1 MGHLVGF
8 LGWKGDFNFYSN
20 NIMITCD
27 QDRAEIGSLLSP
39 CVVSNGVTFN
49 KSLGLCDL
57 FFPSAP
63 DC

>member
-8 LGWKGDFNFYSN
+8 LEWKRDFNFYSN

-27 QDRAEIGSLLSP
+27 RDCAEIRYLLSP

-57 FFPSAP
+57 FFPSAH